1 VTGKS
6 LGSVDVDI
14 DATGNIQMDSEN
26 SVSIEGLDNI
36 QTRSELVF
44 PEPIVTD
51 SKARM
56 EVAVTEPIVTQSQAD
71 LSLDVRP
78 LVADL
83 CFKLDIGDL
92 PDTCIRQPYQAHFGI
107 TLFGVELFGFNFAGE
122 TQLVV
127 QNLPRRPHNVF
138 GEQRIEPTRRR
149 APISAMPEGGGIRV
163 RLGD

>member
-1 VTGKS
+1 MTGKS
-6 LGSVDVDI
+6 LGSVDVDV
-14 DATGNIQMDSEN
+14 TGNLQLDSDN

-36 QTRSELVF
+36 QTRSELVVS
-44 PEPIVTD
+44 EPIVTD

-56 EVAVTEPIVTQSQAD
+56 EVAVTEPIVTRSEAD

-83 CFKLDIGDL
+83 CLRLDIGEL

-107 TLFGVELFGFNFAGE
+107 TLFGVELFGFNFSGE

-138 GEQRIEPTRRR
+138 GEQRIEPARRR
-149 APISAMPEGGGIRV
+149 APIRAAPDAGGIRV